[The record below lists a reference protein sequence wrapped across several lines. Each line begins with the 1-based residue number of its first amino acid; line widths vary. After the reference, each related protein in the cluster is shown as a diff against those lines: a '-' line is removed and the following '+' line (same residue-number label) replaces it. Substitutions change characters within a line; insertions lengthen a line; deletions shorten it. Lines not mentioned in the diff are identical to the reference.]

1 MMNIIYKKV
10 SDLMPYVNNPRKNDK
25 AVDSVAESIKS
36 FGFKQPIVIDK
47 NGEIIVGHT
56 RLKAAIKLGLKE
68 IPCLVADDL
77 TEKQIKAYRIADNK
91 VSELS
96 QWDFDLL
103 KLELNEIED
112 FTGFEPEILYD
123 FKNEQEYKE
132 VVTDEHGFSPKE
144 LQERYLNSI
153 IRQIILT
160 FNKVQYDKIIDIF
173 EELKKEYGLEN
184 NTEVIIKLLEERG
197 YECN

>member
-1 MMNIIYKKV
+1 MNIIYKKV

-47 NGEIIVGHT
+47 KGEIIVGHT

-123 FKNEQEYKE
+123 FKNEQEYGE

-173 EELKKEYGLEN
+173 EELKEEYGLEN